1 MKKSE
6 KGSITIYVLC
16 SCLLIA
22 VVLIG
27 IFMRSQAKLISQ
39 KRQQKIIEEQ
49 YNSDDKMDEIYE
61 ETIKNMQIME
71 EDDENKV

>member
-16 SCLLIA
+16 ICLLIS

-27 IFMRSQAKLISQ
+27 IFMRNQAKLISQ
-39 KRQQKIIEEQ
+39 KRQQQIIEEQ
-49 YNSDDKMDEIYE
+49 YNKDDKIDEIYE
-61 ETIKNMQIME
+61 ETINNLQIME
-71 EDDENKV
+71 EEDEN

>member
-16 SCLLIA
+16 TCLLIS

-27 IFMRSQAKLISQ
+27 IFMRNQAKLISQ
-39 KRQQKIIEEQ
+39 KRQQQIIEEQ
-49 YNSDDKMDEIYE
+49 YNKDDKIDEIYE
-61 ETIKNMQIME
+61 ETINNLQIME
-71 EDDENKV
+71 EEDEN

>member
-16 SCLLIA
+16 TCLLIS

-27 IFMRSQAKLISQ
+27 IFMRNQAKLISQ
-39 KRQQKIIEEQ
+39 KRQQQIIEEQ
-49 YNSDDKMDEIYE
+49 YNKDDKIDEIYE
-61 ETIKNMQIME
+61 ETIKNLQIME
-71 EDDENKV
+71 EEDEN